1 MPGQRKNSRKEQLP
15 AELGYGHIMPQA
27 PEVEKAVLG
36 ALMIDSNAYMEVCDR
51 LRPESFYEPRNQL
64 VYEAIVKLSV
74 DESPVDVL
82 SVADKLE
89 KMGKL
94 EEVGGPGYIA
104 ELSSRV
110 ATSAHV
116 EYHANIV
123 AEKYLAR
130 QMVEYVSVIG
140 KKTFDETYDIKDVMD
155 EAEATLLELSQKN
168 MKKDY
173 SVLAPVIGKAVKV
186 VEEAYAQK
194 GGMTGIPS
202 GLRKLD
208 EVTCGWQKSDL
219 VIIAGRPAMGKTAF
233 ALSVAKNIAAD
244 QHIPM
249 AFFSLEMTDVQLANR
264 LMSNA
269 CMIEGQKLLSG
280 QMDREDWKRL
290 DKYLSVLTDAP
301 LYIDDTE
308 GLSVMELRSKAR
320 RLKKEH
326 DIQLIMVDYL

>member
-1 MPGQRKNSRKEQLP
+1 MP

-130 QMVEYVSVIG
+130 QMVEYVSV
-140 KKTFDETYDIKDVMD
+140 
-155 EAEATLLELSQKN
+155 TLFSSQ
-168 MKKDY
+168 
-173 SVLAPVIGKAVKV
+173 
-186 VEEAYAQK
+186 
-194 GGMTGIPS
+194 
-202 GLRKLD
+202 GL
-208 EVTCGWQKSDL
+208 
-219 VIIAGRPAMGKTAF
+219 
-233 ALSVAKNIAAD
+233 
-244 QHIPM
+244 
-249 AFFSLEMTDVQLANR
+249 
-264 LMSNA
+264 
-269 CMIEGQKLLSG
+269 
-280 QMDREDWKRL
+280 
-290 DKYLSVLTDAP
+290 
-301 LYIDDTE
+301 
-308 GLSVMELRSKAR
+308 
-320 RLKKEH
+320 
-326 DIQLIMVDYL
+326 